1 MKSTVVKRSIVIEGH
16 KTSISIEDIF
26 WNSLKEIARDRAM
39 TLSKLVAS
47 IDAARPAGSNLSSA
61 IRVYVLD
68 RFRTQVHTLLGRHDE
83 ATTSATQIPGAGTT
97 AGIGLSKPATV

>member
-47 IDAARPAGSNLSSA
+47 IDANRVAGSNLSSA
-61 IRVYVLD
+61 IRVFVLD
-68 RFRTQVHTLLGRHDE
+68 RFRTQVHTLLGRKDE
-83 ATTSATQIPGAGTT
+83 TAAVAPQLSTLSAPGNGKQPVA
-97 AGIGLSKPATV
+97 

>member
-47 IDAARPAGSNLSSA
+47 IDASRVAGSNLSSA

-68 RFRTQVHTLLGRHDE
+68 RFRSQVHTLMGRTEDAALG
-83 ATTSATQIPGAGTT
+83 TQISTAAPGNGHKPT
-97 AGIGLSKPATV
+97 AAV

>member
-1 MKSTVVKRSIVIEGH
+1 MKSTVIKRSIVIEGH

-47 IDAARPAGSNLSSA
+47 IDSGRVTGSNLSSA

-68 RFRTQVHTLLGRHDE
+68 RFRSQVHTLLGRREDAPGLAAQVPVT
-83 ATTSATQIPGAGTT
+83 ATLGNGQN
-97 AGIGLSKPATV
+97 KPHIV

>member
-47 IDAARPAGSNLSSA
+47 IDASRVSGSNLSSA

-68 RFRTQVHTLLGRHDE
+68 RFRTQVHTLLGRRE
-83 ATTSATQIPGAGTT
+83 ETASLAPQLSATASFGNGHGKQTIA
-97 AGIGLSKPATV
+97 

>member
-47 IDAARPAGSNLSSA
+47 IDASRVSGSNLSSA

-68 RFRTQVHTLLGRHDE
+68 RFRTQVHTLLGRREDAPGLAPQLSA
-83 ATTSATQIPGAGTT
+83 ATAVGNGQGKQT
-97 AGIGLSKPATV
+97 AV

>member
-47 IDAARPAGSNLSSA
+47 IDAGRVAGSNLSSA

-68 RFRTQVHTLLGRHDE
+68 RFRTQVHTLLGRHEE
-83 ATTSATQIPGAGTT
+83 ASAVASQVPVAGSP
-97 AGIGLSKPATV
+97 AGNGHGKPATV

>member
-47 IDAARPAGSNLSSA
+47 IDAGRVAGSNLSSA
-61 IRVYVLD
+61 IRVFVLD
-68 RFRTQVHTLLGRHDE
+68 RFRTQVHTLLGRKDE
-83 ATTSATQIPGAGTT
+83 AGIAAQIPGIT
-97 AGIGLSKPATV
+97 ATSNGKQPVA

>member
-47 IDAARPAGSNLSSA
+47 IDASRVAGSNLSSA

-68 RFRTQVHTLLGRHDE
+68 RFRAQVHTLLGRHEE
-83 ATTSATQIPGAGTT
+83 AATAQIPVSGT
-97 AGIGLSKPATV
+97 AGSLGKPAQV

>member
-47 IDAARPAGSNLSSA
+47 IDASRVSGSNLSSA

-68 RFRTQVHTLLGRHDE
+68 RFRTQVHTLLGRREDV
-83 ATTSATQIPGAGTT
+83 PGLTPQ
-97 AGIGLSKPATV
+97 LSTPATFGNGQGKVTSV

>member
-47 IDAARPAGSNLSSA
+47 IDANRVSGSNLSSA

-68 RFRTQVHTLLGRHDE
+68 RFRSQVHTLLGRREDGV
-83 ATTSATQIPGAGTT
+83 APQVGASTFGNGQSKQTT
-97 AGIGLSKPATV
+97 V

>member
-1 MKSTVVKRSIVIEGH
+1 MKSTVIKRSIVIEGH

-47 IDAARPAGSNLSSA
+47 IDSARPSGSNLSSA
-61 IRVYVLD
+61 IRVFVLD
-68 RFRTQVHTLLGRHDE
+68 RFRTQVHTLLGRKDE
-83 ATTSATQIPGAGTT
+83 SASVGAPLTIAAVG
-97 AGIGLSKPATV
+97 APSKTFV

>member
-1 MKSTVVKRSIVIEGH
+1 MKSTVIKRSIVIEGH

-47 IDAARPAGSNLSSA
+47 IDTGRVSGSNLSSA

-68 RFRTQVHTLLGRHDE
+68 RFRSQVHTMLGRREDTPVLAPQVTG
-83 ATTSATQIPGAGTT
+83 ATALGNGQG
-97 AGIGLSKPATV
+97 KHTV

>member
-26 WNSLKEIARDRAM
+26 WNSLKEIARDRGM

-47 IDAARPAGSNLSSA
+47 IDAGRVSGSNLSSA

-68 RFRTQVHTLLGRHDE
+68 RFRSQVHTLLGRRED
-83 ATTSATQIPGAGTT
+83 ATSVAPQLSATGTFGNGAGKQT
-97 AGIGLSKPATV
+97 SV

>member
-47 IDAARPAGSNLSSA
+47 IDSNRVSGSNLSSA

-68 RFRTQVHTLLGRHDE
+68 RYRTQVHTLLGRKDE
-83 ATTSATQIPGAGTT
+83 SQPAQISILSPTGNGTSKQP
-97 AGIGLSKPATV
+97 LV

>member
-47 IDAARPAGSNLSSA
+47 IDTTRVAGSNLSSA

-68 RFRTQVHTLLGRHDE
+68 RFRSQVHTLLGRRED
-83 ATTSATQIPGAGTT
+83 APGVTPQIPASVLGN
-97 AGIGLSKPATV
+97 GLGKQPTV

>member
-47 IDAARPAGSNLSSA
+47 IDASRVAGSNLSSA

-68 RFRTQVHTLLGRHDE
+68 RFRTQVHTLMGRTED
-83 ATTSATQIPGAGTT
+83 
-97 AGIGLSKPATV
+97 ATVGSQISTGAPGNGHKPTAAV

>member
-47 IDAARPAGSNLSSA
+47 IDASRVAGSNLSSA
-61 IRVYVLD
+61 IRVFVLD
-68 RFRTQVHTLLGRHDE
+68 RFRTQVHTLLGRKDE
-83 ATTSATQIPGAGTT
+83 TAAVAPQLSALPAAGSIKQPV
-97 AGIGLSKPATV
+97 A